1 MSFDDLIFFHAVF
14 SIGFIAVTTHL
25 KAAVAVSVAATET
38 TAVVEAVISI
48 SFSGKGTLKS
58 KTGILTCLIPV
69 SGSSV
74 VSGSTPFGLLKSLGG
89 TTKGL

>member
-48 SFSGKGTLKS
+48 SFSGKGIFTS
-58 KTGILTCLIPV
+58 IIGISICLMPV
-69 SGSSV
+69 GASSVASGCVPSGSRR
-74 VSGSTPFGLLKSLGG
+74 SLGG
-89 TTKGL
+89 TTKGT